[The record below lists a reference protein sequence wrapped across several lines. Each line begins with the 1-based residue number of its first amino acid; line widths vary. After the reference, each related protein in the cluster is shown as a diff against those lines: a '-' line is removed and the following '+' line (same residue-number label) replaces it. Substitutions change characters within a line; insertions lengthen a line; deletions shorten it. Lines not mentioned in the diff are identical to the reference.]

1 MFKTETF
8 EPCLGQKLKWG
19 WVGGG
24 GGGGGGG
31 GVASLS
37 LQVAT
42 PLSIFQIFSIYIYNY
57 SSQLE
62 KLDFVL

>member
-19 WVGGG
+19 WVGVGG
-24 GGGGGGG
+24 GG
-31 GVASLS
+31 ASLS

>member
-19 WVGGG
+19 WVGV
-24 GGGGGGG
+24 GG

>member
-19 WVGGG
+19 WV
-24 GGGGGGG
+24 

>member
-19 WVGGG
+19 WVGVGG
-24 GGGGGGG
+24 RGG
-31 GVASLS
+31 ASLS

>member
-19 WVGGG
+19 WVGV
-24 GGGGGGG
+24 GGG

>member
-19 WVGGG
+19 WVGVGG
-24 GGGGGGG
+24 VGV
-31 GVASLS
+31 VASLS